1 MAVMTSER
9 PLLTAEEEIS
19 VPAVGEALPPRRSDR
34 VAWWLY
40 WSHLTGLTGISP
52 SNILLGLTVLAA
64 APGQAVRSIVR
75 RSTRP
80 LLVVLAAYM
89 AQRCISTLLSFDPPS
104 SDGTISEMFSFCTL
118 LLGLAFARGETAIRR
133 LIDGVLLL
141 ATVESLIGLLELIR
155 TGGPDLAHRID
166 GTLPH
171 YMTFA
176 GVLLVPNL
184 FLLAR
189 VATRGLGPASEGGA
203 GWRALAL
210 VPINAALLGCLTRSA
225 WLGVAA
231 GLVALLVV
239 SRRRLLLWGLPA
251 MLLFVLLFPEPVM
264 QRMFSIADPTDATAA
279 DRVAM
284 AKAGVEMI
292 RERPLVG
299 QGPGIVRERY
309 PLFRQPDAVRLNVPH
324 LHDAFLEIAAERGLP
339 ALACMLLLLA
349 LPVVRAARGY
359 RREGGPLGAR
369 ADIWLGVVAAVVGF
383 AVAGLFED
391 NWGDAEVRRMLLLAL
406 ALPYGLG
413 SAEDEAERT
422 AGATEK
428 ASAARAPESS
438 GPRAVPRA
446 V

>member
-1 MAVMTSER
+1 MALMPRER
-9 PLLTAEEEIS
+9 PPETAVEDPTS
-19 VPAVGEALPPRRSDR
+19 PAPAVEAPRRRPDADR
-34 VAWWLY
+34 AAWWLY
-40 WSHLTGLTGISP
+40 WLHVAGLTGIAP
-52 SNILLGLTVLAA
+52 SNGLLGLTVLAA
-64 APGQAVRSIVR
+64 APGRAVRTIVR
-75 RSTRP
+75 RSTGP

-89 AQRCISTLLSFDPPS
+89 AQRCFASLLSFHRAS
-104 SDGTISEMFSFCTL
+104 SSGTLSELFSFCTL

-141 ATVESLIGLLELIR
+141 ATVESLIGLGELVK

-184 FLLAR
+184 LLLAR
-189 VATRGLGPASEGGA
+189 VATRGLGPVANGGT

-231 GLVALLVV
+231 GLLALLVV
-239 SRRRLLLWGLPA
+239 SRRRLLLWGVPA
-251 MLLFVLLFPEPVM
+251 ILLLVLLFPQPVM
-264 QRMFSIADPTDATAA
+264 QRMFSIADPNDATAA

-284 AKAGVEMI
+284 AKAGIEMI
-292 RERPLVG
+292 RERPLIG
-299 QGPGIVRERY
+299 QGPGVVRERY
-309 PLFRQPDAVRLNVPH
+309 PLFRQPDAVRKEVPH

-339 ALACMLLLLA
+339 ALVCMLLLLM
-349 LPVVRAARGY
+349 LPVVRAVRAF
-359 RREGGPLGAR
+359 RREGGAQGAR
-369 ADIWLGVVAAVVGF
+369 ADIWLGTVAVVVGF

-406 ALPYGLG
+406 ALSYGLG
-413 SAEDEAERT
+413 SDEDETVPSGGVDAAEPQPP
-422 AGATEK
+422 
-428 ASAARAPESS
+428 ARPLLR
-438 GPRAVPRA
+438 PV
-446 V
+446 